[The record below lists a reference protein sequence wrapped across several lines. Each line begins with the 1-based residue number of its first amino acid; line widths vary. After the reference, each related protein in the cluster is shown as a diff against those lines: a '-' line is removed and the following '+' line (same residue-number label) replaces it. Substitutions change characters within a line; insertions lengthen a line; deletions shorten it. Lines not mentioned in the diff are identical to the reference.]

1 MKILGLN
8 ENRKINFASEKEKL
22 KKAFFQIPIRV
33 RYGRI
38 FESISV
44 NIVLVT
50 LGLM

>member
-8 ENRKINFASEKEKL
+8 ENKKINFASEKEKL

-38 FESISV
+38 LESISI
-44 NIVLVT
+44 NIVLVI
-50 LGLM
+50 LGLL